1 MNRHASGVALHR
13 NPTSH
18 TFKVKLMFLETRDG
32 TEIFFRD
39 LGDGPPV
46 VLIHGWPLNGD
57 MWEYQIAALVEAGF
71 RCIAYDRRGFGQS
84 DQPWEGYDYDTFAD
98 DLADLIEELELTD
111 VTLIGFSMGGGEV
124 ARYIGT
130 YGTER
135 ISRAVLLGAV
145 PPFLLQTEEH
155 PAGAPMSVFD
165 GMIAGIKAD
174 RPQFF
179 ADFSKGFYGLPATG
193 VSQGILDWTL
203 MHALKASPKGTVDCV
218 TAFGTT
224 DFREDLK
231 KFDVPTLILHGE
243 ADAIVPVAISARES
257 ARLIPGAVLKEY
269 PGAPHGLFFTHKDAV
284 NADILAFLAE

>member
-1 MNRHASGVALHR
+1 
-13 NPTSH
+13 
-18 TFKVKLMFLETRDG
+18 
-32 TEIFFRD
+32 
-39 LGDGPPV
+39 
-46 VLIHGWPLNGD
+46 
-57 MWEYQIAALVEAGF
+57 
-71 RCIAYDRRGFGQS
+71 
-84 DQPWEGYDYDTFAD
+84 
-98 DLADLIEELELTD
+98 
-111 VTLIGFSMGGGEV
+111 
-124 ARYIGT
+124 
-130 YGTER
+130 
-135 ISRAVLLGAV
+135 LGAV

-243 ADAIVPVAISARES
+243 ADAIVPPFTTLASTAN
-257 ARLIPGAVLKEY
+257 AVFRRC
-269 PGAPHGLFFTHKDAV
+269 PAV
-284 NADILAFLAE
+284 RRKGWAALEPV